1 MGQDESCGTTQF
13 DAHASAFFHTRL
25 ICAVRITGTVPVVA
39 TCRMGV
45 HSTLTR
51 PFPLFRAAAL
61 PPSAARCTPYHRG
74 TFPVHRFY
82 GAIIT
87 GNTLLSR
94 NFLSNFA
101 AFHLTAVQKILIIAF
116 AVNRGVAQLVAR
128 LVRDQEAVS
137 SSLISPTTSSR
148 TVYRPRR
155 RFLFSASRHSSFV
168 PPLLCSERKTEAKKP
183 CRRQS
188 RKTQCA
194 YQYHPRRL
202 MLHAFGAARVRITM
216 LFGGNY
222 GKSQGRSAAVQQ
234 L

>member
-74 TFPVHRFY
+74 TFPAHRFY

-94 NFLSNFA
+94 NFLFSNFA

-155 RFLFSASRHSSFV
+155 RFLF
-168 PPLLCSERKTEAKKP
+168 
-183 CRRQS
+183 
-188 RKTQCA
+188 
-194 YQYHPRRL
+194 
-202 MLHAFGAARVRITM
+202 
-216 LFGGNY
+216 GGNY
-222 GKSQGRSAAVQQ
+222 GKSQGRFAAVQQ

>member
-74 TFPVHRFY
+74 TFPAHRFY

-128 LVRDQEAVS
+128 LVRDQEAVGS
-137 SSLISPTTSSR
+137 NPVTPTSKRAINRQVCRS
-148 TVYRPRR
+148 
-155 RFLFSASRHSSFV
+155 FLCTR
-168 PPLLCSERKTEAKKP
+168 
-183 CRRQS
+183 
-188 RKTQCA
+188 
-194 YQYHPRRL
+194 
-202 MLHAFGAARVRITM
+202 
-216 LFGGNY
+216 
-222 GKSQGRSAAVQQ
+222 
-234 L
+234 

>member
-128 LVRDQEAVS
+128 LVRDQEVAS
-137 SSLISPTTSSR
+137 SNLVASTSMR
-148 TVYRPRR
+148 
-155 RFLFSASRHSSFV
+155 SRHSCGMQDVVF
-168 PPLLCSERKTEAKKP
+168 LFMAFYDIKTSLEPDQKMDFTYKMILP
-183 CRRQS
+183 
-188 RKTQCA
+188 
-194 YQYHPRRL
+194 Y
-202 MLHAFGAARVRITM
+202 
-216 LFGGNY
+216 
-222 GKSQGRSAAVQQ
+222 
-234 L
+234 